1 MKHKYLLLIITGWL
15 IYSVNASSQVFKY
28 IVATDG
34 SGDYTSIQ
42 SALNACPDGQTS
54 MLFIKNGT
62 YNEQIALGTKQV
74 ASTKKISLIGESYGG
89 VLITHSQSRASSG
102 SPTYEDV
109 CTVKLFATD
118 LYAENISIQNA
129 AGATGMAEALYT
141 AGDRQIFRNCK
152 VLGYQDTYRSKKGT
166 RGYFKNCWLEGAV
179 DFIYAGGTLFFDD
192 CTINCVNG
200 GGHIVAPEDSYTTKA
215 SSVPGKTLNLGF
227 VFRRCNITANTD
239 VAINSYDLGRP
250 WNTNAGAYYLNCTLG
265 KHIKAAGWA
274 TMGGNETTASFA
286 EYNSLNPDGTSASVS
301 ARISWSFQLQQA
313 DAESILT
320 PEKVYSTVYT
330 TTFDPV
336 TKSTPTAKPENL
348 TINGSTVSWS
358 AVDGAIGYIVYK
370 DANYIGSVTGAS
382 YVDNS
387 GSTGTYSVRALNP
400 IGVLSDASTLATALP
415 DVQKENIGVT
425 LNHQSITLNRCV
437 EKMQLVT
444 TTGNII
450 ARNTNESTLALIN
463 LSQGVYL
470 LNIYDK
476 GLSFTKKVILGTE

>member
-1 MKHKYLLLIITGWL
+1 
-15 IYSVNASSQVFKY
+15 
-28 IVATDG
+28 
-34 SGDYTSIQ
+34 
-42 SALNACPDGQTS
+42 
-54 MLFIKNGT
+54 
-62 YNEQIALGTKQV
+62 
-74 ASTKKISLIGESYGG
+74 
-89 VLITHSQSRASSG
+89 
-102 SPTYEDV
+102 
-109 CTVKLFATD
+109 
-118 LYAENISIQNA
+118 
-129 AGATGMAEALYT
+129 
-141 AGDRQIFRNCK
+141 
-152 VLGYQDTYRSKKGT
+152 
-166 RGYFKNCWLEGAV
+166 
-179 DFIYAGGTLFFDD
+179 
-192 CTINCVNG
+192 
-200 GGHIVAPEDSYTTKA
+200 
-215 SSVPGKTLNLGF
+215 
-227 VFRRCNITANTD
+227 
-239 VAINSYDLGRP
+239 
-250 WNTNAGAYYLNCTLG
+250 
-265 KHIKAAGWA
+265 
-274 TMGGNETTASFA
+274 MGGNETTASFA

-450 ARNTNESTLALIN
+450 ARNTNESTLALNN